1 MDDQELLQMMV
12 SEPWER
18 YRRADRRE
26 KLALLR
32 HSFSVHIPHTDRGY
46 ELLHIDLDGH
56 TELKY
61 MVNKAAAVSDNYTVR
76 GFVRFVFALGEG
88 ETKLFTWVTAHGNR
102 EWILSRDSA
111 VLYVDVPEFGDGFF
125 IRYGVFRDGCFAA
138 YEKAYGWGYKS
149 DIQRIEVP
157 ERDIESLTWL
167 EPEKEF
173 VLVRYLD
180 DGRSFETT
188 DTDRLLRFIDE
199 HRAQEE
205 ASKDPDPVRVQRFND
220 LYQAIKY
227 YVLEQKPLRRAKKV
241 YPVIGKNFSWMK
253 DNWEECDFRYN
264 VSMDPDDW
272 HDAVYRRYGDLPD
285 GSHFGVYIWPKSEAF
300 SPASTMIIVDK
311 SGKMRTNTVIKESWS
326 TQDSVFWPL
335 AAAATPSGKS
345 IVWLKD
351 GRIWV
356 WREDKQNK
364 RFLPDAG
371 EELTDRIEGIPVYDA
386 LMRDDGILVLF
397 QAGKVYAYL
406 CDEDIVL
413 VKYVD
418 CRIPADTAEAVRFEQ
433 CWIPANKAE
442 SPYRNDSFPDIN
454 RVDYWPDSFAVM
466 IRSEDDEYDYYSCG
480 MRRVCFEPGLEVIKP
495 GMLADNP
502 DLESVTIPASVK
514 EVQTWA
520 FGCCTNLKN
529 LVIEG
534 DLSRVANWAR
544 DAFEGCACEE
554 KYLCLRSGGH

>member
-12 SEPWER
+12 VEPWER

-32 HSFSVHIPHTDRGY
+32 HSFSMYIPHADRGY
-46 ELLHIDLDGH
+46 EFLRIVLDDRA
-56 TELKY
+56 ELEY
-61 MVNKAAAVSDNYTVR
+61 SVNKAAAVSDDYTLR
-76 GFVRFVFALGEG
+76 GFVRFVFALKEG
-88 ETKLFTWVTAHGNR
+88 ETKLFTWVTAHGNK

-111 VLYVDVPEFGDGFF
+111 VLYVDVPEFGEGFF
-125 IRYGVFRDGCFAA
+125 IRYGVFRDECFAA
-138 YEKAYGWGYKS
+138 YEKVYAWGYKS

-157 ERDIESLTWL
+157 ERDLESLTWL
-167 EPEKEF
+167 EPEEEF
-173 VLVRYLD
+173 ELVRYLD

-188 DTDRLLRFIDE
+188 DTDRLLRFVDE

-205 ASKDPDPVRVQRFND
+205 ALEDPDLDRVQRFND

-227 YVLEQKPLRRAKKV
+227 YIAEQKPLRRAKKV
-241 YPVIGKNFSWMK
+241 YPIIGKSFSWMK

-264 VSMDPDDW
+264 LSLKPDDW
-272 HDAVYRRYGDLPD
+272 HNEVYRRYGDLP
-285 GSHFGVYIWPKSEAF
+285 
-300 SPASTMIIVDK
+300 IVDK
-311 SGKMRTNTVIKESWS
+311 SGEMRTNTVIKESWS
-326 TQDSVFWPL
+326 TQDSVFWPM
-335 AAAATPSGKS
+335 AAAASPSGKS

-351 GRIWV
+351 GRIWI
-356 WREDKQNK
+356 WSEDKREK
-364 RFLPDAG
+364 RFLPDG
-371 EELTDRIEGIPVYDA
+371 GDDLTDRIEGIPVYDA

-397 QAGKVYAYL
+397 QEGKVYAYL

-413 VKYVD
+413 V
-418 CRIPADTAEAVRFEQ
+418 RNADEG
-433 CWIPANKAE
+433 CWIPASKAE
-442 SPYRNDSFPDIN
+442 SPYRNEVFPS
-454 RVDYWPDSFAVM
+454 RVDYWPDEFAVM
-466 IRSEDDEYDYYSCG
+466 IRKEDDEYDYYSCG
-480 MRRVCFEPGLEVIKP
+480 IRRVCFEPGLEVIKP

-514 EVQTWA
+514 EVQSWA

-534 DLSRVANWAR
+534 DLSRVANWSR